1 VNKELLSGS
10 RHAIGIF
17 AATILLFLPTWLW
30 LGDAWLSDPY
40 YSHGPL
46 VRLISLY
53 LGWTRRTHFERS
65 EKSRSHRA
73 GFLVA
78 QIAPRNDRDS
88 GRVITS

>member
-1 VNKELLSGS
+1 VNEAFSSGS

-46 VRLISLY
+46 VLLISLY
-53 LGWTRRTHFERS
+53 LVWTRRTVISNGARNPVLTARDFSSH
-65 EKSRSHRA
+65 KSLLA
-73 GFLVA
+73 MTE
-78 QIAPRNDRDS
+78 IAV
-88 GRVITS
+88 G